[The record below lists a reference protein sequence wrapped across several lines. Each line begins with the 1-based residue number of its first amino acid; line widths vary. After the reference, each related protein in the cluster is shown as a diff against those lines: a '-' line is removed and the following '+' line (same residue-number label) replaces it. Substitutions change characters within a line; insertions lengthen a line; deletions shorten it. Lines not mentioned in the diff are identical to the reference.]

1 MTLRQTTLDD
11 LWDFGDPAASERR
24 LREAYDDLGT
34 AEAGNSETVDAE
46 ERRELRT
53 QIARAMG
60 LQGRFT
66 EAHAVLDALDLDDP
80 VVAVRAALERGR
92 LHNSA
97 GAPVEAAGHFR
108 KAAALSAPPASTE
121 LTFLHIDALHMLG
134 IADPA
139 NIEDSTARALDELSA
154 VDDPRI
160 LRWAVSLNNNL
171 GWARFETGNTD
182 GALEAFHAAADA
194 ADQYGTPQQQVW
206 AAEAIAE
213 VGAAAGDGDSGS

>member
-1 MTLRQTTLDD
+1 MTLAPTTLDD
-11 LWDFGDPAASERR
+11 LWDFGDPEASEHR
-24 LREAYDDLGT
+24 LRAAYD
-34 AEAGNSETVDAE
+34 ETPDAE

-60 LQGRFT
+60 LQSRFT

-97 GAPVEAAGHFR
+97 GAPVEAVVHFR
-108 KAAALSAPPASTE
+108 KAAELAAPPASPA
-121 LTFLHIDALHMLG
+121 LTFLRIDALHMLG
-134 IADPA
+134 IADA
-139 NIEDSTARALDELSA
+139 EHIEDWTARALAELAA

-160 LRWAVSLNNNL
+160 LRWTVGLNNNL
-171 GWARFETGNTD
+171 GWARFDAGD
-182 GALEAFHAAADA
+182 AAGALEAFEAALDA
-194 ADQYGTPQQQVW
+194 AERFGTEQQRVW

-213 VGAAAGDGDSGS
+213 VGAAAGDGSAGS

>member
-1 MTLRQTTLDD
+1 MTLSQTTLDD

-24 LREAYDDLGT
+24 LRQAYDQ
-34 AEAGNSETVDAE
+34 NPDAE

-60 LQGRFT
+60 LQDRFT

-80 VVAVRAALERGR
+80 TVAVRAALERGR

-97 GAPVEAAGHFR
+97 GAALEAAVHFR
-108 KAAALSAPPASTE
+108 KAAELAAPPASPE
-121 LTFLHIDALHMLG
+121 LTFLRIDALHMLG
-134 IADPA
+134 ITDSTK
-139 NIEDSTARALDELSA
+139 IEDWTAQALSELAA
-154 VDDPRI
+154 VDDPRT
-160 LRWAVSLNNNL
+160 LRWLVGLNNNL
-171 GWARFETGNTD
+171 GWARFEAGD
-182 GALEAFHAAADA
+182 SAGALEAFHAASDA

-213 VGAAAGDGDSGS
+213 VGAAAGDGDAGS

>member
-24 LREAYDDLGT
+24 LREAYDQT
-34 AEAGNSETVDAE
+34 PDAE

-97 GAPVEAAGHFR
+97 GAPVEAAVHFR
-108 KAAALSAPPASTE
+108 KAAERSAPPASAA
-121 LTFLHIDALHMLG
+121 LTFLRLDALHMLG
-134 IADPA
+134 IADSA
-139 NIEDSTARALDELSA
+139 NIEDCTARALGELSA
-154 VDDPRI
+154 VDDPRTQ
-160 LRWAVSLNNNL
+160 RWAVSLNNNL
-171 GWARFETGNTD
+171 GWARFEAGNTA
-182 GALEAFHAAADA
+182 GALEAFHAAAA
-194 ADQYGTPQQQVW
+194 AAEQYGTAQQQAW